1 MKEFELGQIFEESYP
16 PEVAL
21 WCNKL
26 GKYFIE
32 EIEKDG
38 DKRRFQIKEVPA
50 PTNEELAERARTQ
63 RDALIAKTDYL
74 LATDYPISEEKL
86 EEVKAYRQALR
97 DVPAQEGFPE
107 TIEWPTVPE
116 WLEAK
121 EE

>member
-1 MKEFELGQIFEESYP
+1 M
-16 PEVAL
+16 AL

-50 PTNEELAERARTQ
+50 
-63 RDALIAKTDYL
+63 
-74 LATDYPISEEKL
+74 
-86 EEVKAYRQALR
+86 
-97 DVPAQEGFPE
+97 QEGFPE